1 MARWMKPTEEM
12 PKVEAGDRVL
22 IIVRERLRVGSPLFN
37 RLVTLVA
44 TEDGWEALEDAY
56 YGYTPHDG
64 VLWTTEKDLC
74 QIGTVLAEDGQ
85 GRVHGCHDCG
95 EERIPRVV
103 MGVLAC
109 PDCGSHNLALL

>member
-64 VLWTTEKDLC
+64 VL
-74 QIGTVLAEDGQ
+74 AEDGH